1 MFHHD
6 DMVDGSA
13 HLGKVSIWYDSSFFA
28 VVVALCVCCSPF
40 GTKVEHTQQQAACHS
55 ELPTLLYWNF
65 VATLREVLNWNAR
78 YSNSIEV
85 GSLVG
90 MRNEMENEKLLEVSS
105 NKMLTCK

>member
-1 MFHHD
+1 MVVDIWVKCQF
-6 DMVDGSA
+6 DMIPV
-13 HLGKVSIWYDSSFFA
+13 FFA
-28 VVVALCVCCSPF
+28 VVVALCACCSPF

-105 NKMLTCK
+105 NKILTCK